1 MSEALESDLSF
12 PDAAPLAAA
21 SDDVQ
26 RNRAWVRFL
35 RHRLAMFGTA
45 AILLLVLATIIG
57 PWLIPFDQLHI
68 DIRNRFAPPLVA
80 GHIFGTDQLG
90 RDLAAR
96 LFTAGRLSLTIGFS
110 AMVISASFGT
120 LIGVV
125 AGYYG
130 GLIGAALMRFV
141 DAILCFPTIFLLLVL
156 AAFIVPNVAMI
167 TLIIAATA
175 WMEVARI
182 VASQIATLRER
193 DFTLAAEML
202 GASGSYIMFNE
213 LLRNAVGPIVVAATL
228 NVARAV
234 LLEAYV
240 SFLGYGVQPPAASW
254 GNMLND
260 AQQYLG
266 SAPWLAIFP
275 GLAITLAV
283 ASFNFVGDG
292 LRDALD
298 ARMDIG

>member
-1 MSEALESDLSF
+1 MSQALGSDTEF
-12 PDAAPLAAA
+12 PDAAPLAASA
-21 SDDVQ
+21 DDVE
-26 RNRAWVRFL
+26 RNRSWLRFR

-45 AILLLVLATIIG
+45 AIALLVLATIAG

-68 DIRNRFAPPLVA
+68 DIRNRFAPPLVG

-96 LFTAGRLSLTIGFS
+96 LLTAGRLSLAIGFS
-110 AMVISASFGT
+110 AMLISASFGT

-130 GLIGAALMRFV
+130 GLVGAALMRFV

-167 TLIIAATA
+167 TLIIAASA

-228 NVARAV
+228 TVARAI
-234 LLEAYV
+234 LLEAYI
-240 SFLGYGVQPPAASW
+240 SFLGYGIQPPAASW
-254 GNMLND
+254 GNMLNN

-275 GLAITLAV
+275 GIAITLAV